1 MAFFFIFFLRAASS
15 SELEAEDDEESS
27 PEDASDSASYLDSS
41 FIVLRHLSY
50 RLRHIWSL
58 EPVENERQQMV
69 KEGGKRESRRPSLL
83 ELLLLGLHFGLRLR
97 ELLLLALLGLLCR
110 DDGRRGLF
118 AAVATLLFAAIFA
131 FAVAAAAGGRLFVFL
146 VLPTSVVVFS
156 LVKLCFGMSSL
167 TVYLQGVPQSVTI
180 LTPHFSLAWVDRSG
194 SYFRGS

>member
-27 PEDASDSASYLDSS
+27 PEDASDSTSYLDFS
-41 FIVLRHLSY
+41 FSFESFLVF
-50 RLRHIWSL
+50 HIIRSDL
-58 EPVENERQQMV
+58 NEEPQKVHQ
-69 KEGGKRESRRPSLL
+69 KGKRESHRPSLL
-83 ELLLLGLHFGLRLR
+83 ELLFLGLHFGLCLR

-167 TVYLQGVPQSVTI
+167 TVYLDKKAQRPPVHWKSLYISISI
-180 LTPHFSLAWVDRSG
+180 LLGNSWKFLEIPG
-194 SYFRGS
+194 S